1 MISRLETVIQYFI
14 LELSIDK
21 AWAPWLCRND
31 SNLLGPGSIALCLT
45 MLLPQNALGKVA
57 RAHGDS
63 LMDLGFEL
71 SICPIQPHLL
81 SRSDH
86 ITDTSRRV
94 G

>member
-1 MISRLETVIQYFI
+1 MISRLETLIQYSI

-31 SNLLGPGSIALCLT
+31 SHLLGPGSIALCPT
-45 MLLPQNALGKVA
+45 MLLPQSALVKVA
-57 RAHGDS
+57 R
-63 LMDLGFEL
+63 DLGFEL
-71 SICPIQPHLL
+71 SICTIHPHLL

-86 ITDTSRRV
+86 ITDTSKRGV